1 MFFKVN
7 IFFTNT
13 LIFILKIEYYGKTSS
28 KNNRI
33 SN

>member
-7 IFFTNT
+7 IFFVDT
-13 LIFILKIEYYGKTSS
+13 LIFILKIGYYGKTSS

>member
-7 IFFTNT
+7 IFFVNT
-13 LIFILKIEYYGKTSS
+13 LIFISKIEYYGKTSN
-28 KNNRI
+28 KTNGI